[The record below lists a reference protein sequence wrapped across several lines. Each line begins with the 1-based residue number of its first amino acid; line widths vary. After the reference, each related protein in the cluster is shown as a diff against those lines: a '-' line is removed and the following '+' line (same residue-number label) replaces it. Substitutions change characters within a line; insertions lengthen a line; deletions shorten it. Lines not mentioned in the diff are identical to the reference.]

1 MISVPRGL
9 ALVVLL
15 TATFSVCA
23 QNALNDTRST
33 LEKWVEARQ
42 LTSKAKTDWQIDKE
56 LLEQTKQLFQRE
68 LISLQEQMTKLGTN
82 NAQVEKE
89 RAEAEALKRSS
100 NESLEKARQFASALE
115 VQLKKM
121 LPQLP
126 QPLQEILK
134 PFLNRLPTDPNTRM
148 TAAERMQLIVGM
160 LNELDKFNSAVSIFS
175 EKRKDQRGQEIAVET
190 VYIGLGAAYFVNASG
205 DFAGRGTPSPH
216 GWEWSA
222 EPQLASAVR
231 EVIQIYRN
239 ERPARFIAL
248 PAVIR

>member
-9 ALVVLL
+9 ALGVLFIG
-15 TATFSVCA
+15 TFSICA

-42 LTSKAKTDWQIDKE
+42 LISKARTDWQGDKE

-68 LISLQEQMTKLGTN
+68 LISVQEQMAKLGTN

-89 RAEAEALKRSS
+89 RAEAETLKRSS
-100 NESLEKARQFASALE
+100 NESLEKARQFASE
-115 VQLKKM
+115 IDSQLKK
-121 LPQLP
+121 LVPQLP

-134 PFLNRLPTDPNTRM
+134 PSLNRLPTDPNTRM
-148 TAAERMQLIVGM
+148 TAAERMQVIVGM

-190 VYIGLGAAYFVNASG
+190 VYIGLGAAYFVNSSG
-205 DFAGRGTPSPH
+205 DFAGKGMPGPT
-216 GWEWSA
+216 GWEWST
-222 EPQLASAVR
+222 EPQLASVVR

-239 ERPARFIAL
+239 ERPARFVAL